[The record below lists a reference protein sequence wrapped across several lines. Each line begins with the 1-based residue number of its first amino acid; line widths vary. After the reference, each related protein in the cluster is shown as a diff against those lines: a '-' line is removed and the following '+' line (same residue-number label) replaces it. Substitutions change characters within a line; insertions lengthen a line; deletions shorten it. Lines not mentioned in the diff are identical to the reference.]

1 MTKLDDGLQK
11 LDKMTNEEAR
21 LASAEVLRLAHH
33 IDEKVGDVDNKVQG
47 VGTQLKDVDEKVQA
61 VDKDVKGV
69 SIQVQQVDE
78 NVKMVG
84 EKVQTVIEGLQPC
97 SACHRRPLLIF
108 ELIRRQGSRNG
119 NEISDET
126 NSI

>member
-21 LASAEVLRLAHH
+21 MASAEVLRLAHH

-47 VGTQLKDVDEKVQA
+47 VGTQVKNVDEKVQA

-78 NVKMVG
+78 NIKMVG
-84 EKVQTVIEGLQPC
+84 EKVQTVIEGVQIVLSLSPT
-97 SACHRRPLLIF
+97 PLLIF
-108 ELIRRQGSRNG
+108 ELIRRQESRNG
-119 NEISDET
+119 SEISDAT